1 MKDEAFVK
9 KMTSDF
15 VLFGWHL
22 RFSTVEWIIILIVLW
37 IVSQFALVLAKS
49 AICKNNPSKAME
61 ACVIVNN
68 PVFVF
73 MVTTTVVSYLYFQ
86 HAGTYNSL
94 IIFFRLRGLCLLMIG
109 MFGTLFGAAGFLSAI
124 MEFRTINLHKLTA
137 FLLTVPVF
145 LFCYA
150 ISSPYLAFSW
160 LP

>member
-1 MKDEAFVK
+1 MKDEVFIK

-22 RFSTVEWIIILIVLW
+22 RFSTAEWIIILIALW
-37 IVSQFALVLAKS
+37 LVSQFALVLARS
-49 AICKNNPSKAME
+49 AISKSNPSKAME

-68 PVFVF
+68 PVFIFV
-73 MVTTTVVSYLYFQ
+73 VTAAVVSYMYFQ
-86 HAGTYNSL
+86 HAGSHDSL
-94 IIFFRLRGLCLLMIG
+94 MIFFRLRGLCLLVVGMI
-109 MFGTLFGAAGFLSAI
+109 GTLFGAAGFLSAI
-124 MEFRTINLHKLTA
+124 VEFGTINLHKLIV